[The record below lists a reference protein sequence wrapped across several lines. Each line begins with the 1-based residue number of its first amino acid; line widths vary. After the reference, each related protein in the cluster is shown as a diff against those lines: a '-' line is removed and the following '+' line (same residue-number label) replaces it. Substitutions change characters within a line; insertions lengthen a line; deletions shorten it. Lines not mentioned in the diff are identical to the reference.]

1 MHRDGEISSNDFIEI
16 ALAGLPGESDD
27 AVVNITLSQMHTS
40 VEAYCTDSERNTMR
54 IKLADGLS
62 ALLKSAAA
70 GSDLQLL
77 YARAFAQNAVTPE
90 QVESVRG
97 LLNGSASGLI
107 VDADQRWF
115 FMIALSERGAISKTE
130 LDAELVRDNTTS
142 GNCFYETA
150 IAAAPSGAAK
160 DYAWNKIINE
170 DIQTSVRSAL
180 VAGFQRPI
188 QREILANYVDRYF
201 ESIIAVWDSKSY
213 EGAAKIV
220 SGLYPTWIVSQAT
233 VDKTSQWLNS
243 TGKDS
248 PAVLRKLV
256 IEAQDSLIR
265 ALKVQNL
272 N

>member
-1 MHRDGEISSNDFIEI
+1 
-16 ALAGLPGESDD
+16 
-27 AVVNITLSQMHTS
+27 
-40 VEAYCTDSERNTMR
+40 
-54 IKLADGLS
+54 
-62 ALLKSAAA
+62 
-70 GSDLQLL
+70 
-77 YARAFAQNAVTPE
+77 
-90 QVESVRG
+90 
-97 LLNGSASGLI
+97 
-107 VDADQRWF
+107 
-115 FMIALSERGAISKTE
+115 MIALSERGAISKTE